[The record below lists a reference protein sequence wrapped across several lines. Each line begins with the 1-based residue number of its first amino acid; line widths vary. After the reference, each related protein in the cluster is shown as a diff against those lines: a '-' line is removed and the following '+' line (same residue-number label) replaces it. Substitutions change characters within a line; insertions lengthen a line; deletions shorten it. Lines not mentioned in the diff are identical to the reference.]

1 MDEPQLQT
9 QASDPEL
16 FLDLKTIGA
25 SRDGVEVGNVANG
38 ESSESEDDEV
48 DLEEMNDEGE
58 VDVAGEG
65 GADDENMIGHP
76 SENMDPNLP
85 TRKSRSAT
93 CPLDVPFSV
102 VRRIMKAAAPNKR
115 FTPELV
121 AAFARGAGTFGLY
134 LLSACQEAA
143 SEAERS
149 TIRPLEVVNGLI
161 ACGFPELA
169 EEARVTLKIA
179 VKPKPKSKSK
189 KSCSYRKKN

>member
-1 MDEPQLQT
+1 MNEPQLHT
-9 QASDPEL
+9 QAADPAL
-16 FLDLKTIGA
+16 FLDLETTGGP
-25 SRDGVEVGNVANG
+25 RDELEGGNVENG
-38 ESSESEDDEV
+38 ESTDSEDDEV

-58 VDVAGEG
+58 VDAVGEEG
-65 GADDENMIGHP
+65 VDDENMIIAA
-76 SENMDPNLP
+76 SENTDPNIPL
-85 TRKSRSAT
+85 RKSRSPT

-102 VRRIMKAAAPNKR
+102 VRRIMKGAAPNKR

-143 SEAERS
+143 SEADRS

-179 VKPKPKSKSK
+179 VKQKPKSKK
-189 KSCSYRKKN
+189 NASYRKKN